1 MAKIKV
7 RRINRE
13 ELPGAAI
20 LRDAVAADLAAFPS
34 NRGVLDL
41 DMDIDPNLR
50 HLLKHDPDGFFTAYQ
65 GEETLGFAA
74 SHVRSRQWILSELW
88 VLPQHQGHGAG
99 DALLSR
105 VLAYGERSGAREF
118 LAVVPTEPA
127 IQATLLGHG
136 FEPLMPVYLFSISD
150 EAAARLASTLTRL
163 LPGKDVTNDLL
174 SRRGQA
180 DLDRIDRVTRNVT
193 RDVDHGFWLKERQ
206 LRAAFVRQG
215 ERIAA
220 YAYGGRDQVGPV
232 AGSTQ
237 EAAVSALIRGP
248 RAAGAGALQT
258 RHRGSPRLRRT
269 SAGDAPALRQG
280 SLPVLRPLHFRPSL
294 SAMSR
299 GPRWDGRAGPHIS
312 PGCVARTARC
322 RAQWGF
328 RPERRGGVLD
338 GTSSTPRRENT
349 DGCGA
354 SPAAAGSR

>member
-13 ELPGAAI
+13 ELPGVVI
-20 LRDAVAADLAAFPS
+20 LRDAVAAELAAFPL
-34 NRGVLDL
+34 NRGILDL
-41 DMDIDPNLR
+41 DMDVDPNLR
-50 HLLKHDPDGFFTAYQ
+50 HLLAHDPDGFFTAYQ

-74 SHVRSRQWILSELW
+74 AHVRSRQWILSELW

-118 LAVVPTEPA
+118 LAIVPTEPG
-127 IQATLLGHG
+127 IQATLLGQG
-136 FEPLMPVYLFSISD
+136 FEPLTPVYLFSMSD

-180 DLDRIDRVTRNVT
+180 DLDRIDRVTRNIT
-193 RDVDHGFWLKERQ
+193 RDADHLFWLKERQ

-237 EAAVSALIRGP
+237 EAALSALGWALT
-248 RAAGAGALQT
+248 AAIDAGSSGDLELRVPAPFKPAVEVLLDSGAHLQAT
-258 RHRGSPRLRRT
+258 LLLYGKGL
-269 SAGDAPALRQG
+269 
-280 SLPVLRPLHFRPSL
+280 SL
-294 SAMSR
+294 SFDR
-299 GPRWDGRAGPHIS
+299 CTFGPICLP
-312 PGCVARTARC
+312 
-322 RAQWGF
+322 
-328 RPERRGGVLD
+328 
-338 GTSSTPRRENT
+338 
-349 DGCGA
+349 
-354 SPAAAGSR
+354 